1 MVATAAGH
9 KPSKYSHAQWIEIVV
24 HGWSKDLAPELPP
37 PGGCWRSL
45 LKRHPGK
52 AGTAPY
58 VDEVRAWLEG
68 DERLKHLAFWDS
80 TTKLGL
86 PRKESADWKAFLRE
100 TVVPRFNGGTPD
112 AEAIHALDQLLTTE
126 DDICEFIDLLD
137 AASTPEGD
145 ETRSRK
151 RRHDETGLPFA
162 AQPEVQVAL
171 DLVGAPAVVTSHT
184 LGSVHAPPWHSEA
197 AAPRCAAELV
207 AAVLEQ
213 EGGPGGDG
221 SGSDFFRPPRADKA
235 ELCNTWNAQ
244 LQSCQGKGFGG
255 GGPGGGGSGG
265 GEPGGGGSG
274 GGGSGGGFN
283 FFGGCGLGGGGLP
296 FAAQVQAQVQAHL
309 QAAAATTGGVED
321 GEEAARPRV
330 VEGEALPVV
339 ATPVGFVSQYLKMLS
354 TLQGMIETHLETA
367 AGLPADEQCDLQAQA
382 DELGTR
388 LAAHGEGKFSHYRG
402 ELALSAPRPGSLA
415 ARVSR
420 ILARMSDEDE
430 RSTSPPA
437 LAPTSGKAAA
447 PTYRTLR
454 L

>member
-1 MVATAAGH
+1 MVALAAGH

-112 AEAIHALDQLLTTE
+112 AEAIHALDQLLPTE

-137 AASTPEGD
+137 AASTPESD

-151 RRHDETGLPFA
+151 RRHEETGLPSA
-162 AQPEVQVAL
+162 AQPEIQAAL
-171 DLVGAPAVVTSHT
+171 D
-184 LGSVHAPPWHSEA
+184 
-197 AAPRCAAELV
+197 PR
-207 AAVLEQ
+207 
-213 EGGPGGDG
+213 
-221 SGSDFFRPPRADKA
+221 
-235 ELCNTWNAQ
+235 
-244 LQSCQGKGFGG
+244 
-255 GGPGGGGSGG
+255 
-265 GEPGGGGSG
+265 
-274 GGGSGGGFN
+274 
-283 FFGGCGLGGGGLP
+283 
-296 FAAQVQAQVQAHL
+296 
-309 QAAAATTGGVED
+309 AAAATTGGVED
-321 GEEAARPRV
+321 GEEAARPMV
-330 VEGEALPVV
+330 MEGEALPVV

-382 DELGTR
+382 NELGTR

>member
-1 MVATAAGH
+1 MVALAAPGH
-9 KPSKYSHAQWIEIVV
+9 KPSKYSHAQWVEIVV

-151 RRHDETGLPFA
+151 RRHDET
-162 AQPEVQVAL
+162 
-171 DLVGAPAVVTSHT
+171 
-184 LGSVHAPPWHSEA
+184 EA
-197 AAPRCAAELV
+197 NR
-207 AAVLEQ
+207 Q
-213 EGGPGGDG
+213 QT
-221 SGSDFFRPPRADKA
+221 DFFRPPKADKA

-244 LQSCQGKGFGG
+244 LQSCQGKGFDG
-255 GGPGGGGSGG
+255 GGPGGDGSGG

-354 TLQGMIETHLETA
+354 TLQVMIETHLETA
-367 AGLPADEQCDLQAQA
+367 AGLPADEKCDLQAQA

-388 LAAHGEGKFSHYRG
+388 LAAHGEGKCSHYRG

-420 ILARMSDEDE
+420 ILARMSDEDK

-437 LAPTSGKAAA
+437 LAWSLPLPRVTC
-447 PTYRTLR
+447 P
-454 L
+454 